1 MGLGPTISF
10 LRGSHCGFCDFRCDD
25 ILFGVQH
32 IFFFFLWIPL
42 PGVFP
47 LVIYLF
53 ILAMVPTLRF
63 SEQHGEP

>member
-1 MGLGPTISF
+1 MGSAIS
-10 LRGSHCGFCDFRCDD
+10 GVIFCLEFSPS
-25 ILFGVQH
+25 
-32 IFFFFLWIPL
+32 FFFFLWVPL

-63 SEQHGEP
+63 PEQDGEP

>member
-1 MGLGPTISF
+1 MGLGPKISF
-10 LRGSHCGFCDFRCDD
+10 LRASHCGFCDFIFC
-25 ILFGVQH
+25 LEFSPS
-32 IFFFFLWIPL
+32 FFFFLWVPL

-63 SEQHGEP
+63 PEQHGEP